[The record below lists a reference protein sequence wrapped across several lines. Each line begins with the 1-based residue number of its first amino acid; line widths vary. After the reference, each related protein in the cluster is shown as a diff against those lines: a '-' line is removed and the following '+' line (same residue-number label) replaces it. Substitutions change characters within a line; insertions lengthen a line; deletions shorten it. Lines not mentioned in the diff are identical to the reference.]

1 MCSYGCCNDPKF
13 WSVWRALLP
22 DILVPGQGLYW
33 TELHTENWSPMRD
46 LNSRYAKVAKFAE
59 HSVGNLTFLF

>member
-1 MCSYGCCNDPKF
+1 
-13 WSVWRALLP
+13 
-22 DILVPGQGLYW
+22 
-33 TELHTENWSPMRD
+33 MRD